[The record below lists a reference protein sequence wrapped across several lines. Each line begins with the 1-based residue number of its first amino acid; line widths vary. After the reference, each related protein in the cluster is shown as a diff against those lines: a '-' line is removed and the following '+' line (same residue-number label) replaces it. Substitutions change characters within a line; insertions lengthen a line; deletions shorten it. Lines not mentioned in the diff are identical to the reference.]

1 MRAGGWSRPFRG
13 LAACGDEF
21 LAEGGDDGFLAA
33 VIDGL
38 GHGHEASIAALR
50 AVEAIR
56 QARELAADAILLHCH
71 EALRET
77 RGAAIGVLKLDPDGR
92 GSFCGVGNI
101 EVVALAGAS
110 PGLFCSAGIV
120 GHNLRRCRAMPVSMR
135 PGDVY
140 CLTSDGVST
149 RGDLRFALPGEP
161 REVARR
167 IVEKFGREHDDATA
181 LVMGFSAEPLLC
193 GPARS

>member
-1 MRAGGWSRPFRG
+1 VKAGGWSRPFRG

-21 LAEGGDDGFLAA
+21 LVEVGTGGFLAA

-38 GHGHEASIAALR
+38 GHGHEASLAATR

-56 QARELAADAILLHCH
+56 QTLDLGVEEIVLHCH
-71 EALRET
+71 EAMRET
-77 RGAAIGVLKLDPDGR
+77 RGAAVGVLKVDAAGK

-101 EVVALAGAS
+101 DVIALAGAS

-120 GHNLRRCRAMPVSMR
+120 GHNLRRCRAMPFAMR

-140 CLTSDGVST
+140 CLLSDGVST
-149 RGDLRFALPGEP
+149 RGDLRVALPGEP

-167 IVEKFGREHDDATA
+167 IVEKFGRDHDDATA
-181 LVMGFSAEPLLC
+181 LVMGFSAEALL
-193 GPARS
+193 GA

>member
-1 MRAGGWSRPFRG
+1 MKAGGWSRPFRG

-21 LAEGGDDGFLAA
+21 LVEVGTGGFLAA

-38 GHGHEASIAALR
+38 GHGHEASLAATR

-56 QARELAADAILLHCH
+56 QTLDLGVEEIVLHCH
-71 EALRET
+71 EAMRET
-77 RGAAIGVLKLDPDGR
+77 RGAAVGVLKVDAAGK

-101 EVVALAGAS
+101 DVIALAGAS

-120 GHNLRRCRAMPVSMR
+120 GHNLRRCRAMPFAMR

-140 CLTSDGVST
+140 CLLSDGVST

-161 REVARR
+161 QEVARR
-167 IVEKFGREHDDATA
+167 IVEKFGRDHDDATA
-181 LVMGFSAEPLLC
+181 LVMGFSAEALL
-193 GPARS
+193 GA

>member
-1 MRAGGWSRPFRG
+1 MADPGEAG
-13 LAACGDEF
+13 L
-21 LAEGGDDGFLAA
+21 LAA

-38 GHGHEASIAALR
+38 GHGHDASVAARR
-50 AVEAIR
+50 AVAAIR
-56 QARELAADAILLHCH
+56 ETFELSVDQIVMHCH

-77 RGAAIGVLKLDPDGR
+77 RGAAIGVLKVDPSGR
-92 GSFCGVGNI
+92 GAFCGVGNI
-101 EVVALAGAS
+101 EVVALAGSS

-120 GHNLRRCRAMPVSMR
+120 GHNLRRHRAMPFEMK

-140 CLTSDGVST
+140 CLLSDGVSS

-167 IVEKFGREHDDATA
+167 IVEKYGRDHDDATA
-181 LVMGFSAEPLLC
+181 LVMGFGAERLL
-193 GPARS
+193 GTHEG

>member
-21 LAEGGDDGFLAA
+21 LAEMGADGFLAA

-38 GHGHEASIAALR
+38 GHGHEASLAATR

-56 QARELAADAILLHCH
+56 QTLDLGVEEIVLHCH
-71 EALRET
+71 EAMRET
-77 RGAAIGVLKLDPDGR
+77 RGAAVGVLKVDAAGK

-101 EVVALAGAS
+101 DVIALAGAS

-120 GHNLRRCRAMPVSMR
+120 GHNLRRCRAMPFAMK

-140 CLTSDGVST
+140 CLLSDGVSS

-167 IVEKFGREHDDATA
+167 IVEKFGRDHDDATA
-181 LVMGFSAEPLLC
+181 LVMGFSAEALL
-193 GPARS
+193 GA

>member
-21 LAEGGDDGFLAA
+21 IAEIGADGFLAA

-38 GHGHEASIAALR
+38 GHGHEASVAALR

-56 QARELAADAILLHCH
+56 QARDLAAEAIVLHCH

-77 RGAAIGVLKLDPDGR
+77 RGAAVGVLKVDAAGK

-101 EVVALAGAS
+101 DVIALAGAS

-120 GHNLRRCRAMPVSMR
+120 GHNLRRCRAMPFSMR
-135 PGDVY
+135 PGDIY
-140 CLTSDGVST
+140 CLLSDGVSS
-149 RGDLRFALPGEP
+149 RGDLAFALPGEP
-161 REVARR
+161 LQVARR
-167 IVEKFGREHDDATA
+167 IVEKFGRDHDDATA
-181 LVMGFSAEPLLC
+181 LVMGFSAEALL
-193 GPARS
+193 GA